1 MFYNMPSTA
10 VSIQS
15 LVVMAIDRFRG
26 VVFPFRPPLITS
38 RVCKVFIVVIW
49 IVAMCI
55 HAPYFYALRLVI
67 KVNKWHCTFFSW
79 APNLDER
86 RTQERYFVFVSI
98 FLIFLS
104 LCVILSLY
112 ILIFR
117 DLKKRKLN
125 ANRALDIRCQRQRKR
140 EDTAIVKRII
150 IIVSLFVLCITPITV
165 LALVFYFVWN
175 WHIPCGMDKLFAAAK
190 FIFYSNASL
199 NPCVYIIL
207 SERFRQGWK
216 D

>member
-1 MFYNMPSTA
+1 M
-10 VSIQS
+10 SIQS

-38 RVCKVFIVVIW
+38 RVCKVFIAVIW

-98 FLIFLS
+98 FLIFLP

-112 ILIFR
+112 FLICR

-125 ANRALDIRCQRQRKR
+125 ANRALDIRCQRKR
-140 EDTAIVKRII
+140 EDTAIVKRIL

-190 FIFYSNASL
+190 FTFYSNASL

-207 SERFRQGWK
+207 SERYRQGWK